1 MLTVC
6 TRYVNILYQNVSD
19 KSIENQDMILRV
31 FFAVIDKVGLVGEMQ
46 RYNMRKS
53 CDLDEDAEEGCSED
67 SSSHVESESD
77 LSSDEEQAIE
87 VCYRGAGL
95 MKFL

>member
-1 MLTVC
+1 M
-6 TRYVNILYQNVSD
+6 
-19 KSIENQDMILRV
+19 
-31 FFAVIDKVGLVGEMQ
+31 IDKVGLVGEMQ

-77 LSSDEEQAIE
+77 LSSDEEPTRQAIE
-87 VCYRGAGL
+87 KNRFITGGRV
-95 MKFL
+95 